1 MTEDFASILRRGSE
15 ELAAHAGARPA
26 AVVRARG
33 DALRRR
39 QRTARSALAVALLA
53 AVCGGAFAV
62 TGPSRHDA
70 PPESVVGPPA
80 PDTSTAPPVMSTAPP
95 DGTAEP
101 SGAASHGPAAGSPST
116 AAPSCRS
123 LVVPQTVK
131 DAVTLAYRRS
141 QPGLVHL
148 APVKG
153 TFYYGRCGGVGY
165 AASSFTPTAG
175 AAESE
180 LVQLQDE
187 GGAEKYFTEGADGT
201 WTFVA
206 TDGFPRDPRGCAAV
220 PEIPAPL
227 AALWGDCLARP

>member
-1 MTEDFASILRRGSE
+1 MTEDFASILRGGSE
-15 ELAAHAGARPA
+15 ELAARTGVRPA

-39 QRTARSALAVALLA
+39 QRTARSALAVALVA

-62 TGPSRHDA
+62 TGHSRQDTS
-70 PPESVVGPPA
+70 PESVVGPPA
-80 PDTSTAPPVMSTAPP
+80 PATSTTSPDTSPAPP

-101 SGAASHGPAAGSPST
+101 SGAAPHRPSAGSPST

-141 QPGLVHL
+141 QPGLVHI

-153 TFYYGRCGGVGY
+153 TFYYGRCGGVRY
-165 AASSFTPTAG
+165 AATSFTPTAG

-187 GGAEKYFTEGADGT
+187 GGAEKYFTEAGDGA

-220 PEIPAPL
+220 SEIPAPL
-227 AALWGDCLARP
+227 AALWGDCLSLP